1 MGTTEMVVPIFIL
14 NHLKNKKMS
23 NKIKQALVGGIIGA
37 AVMSIVTMAA
47 PMMGMPKMS
56 QPAMLSMMMGFPIVA
71 GWLMHFMIGIIFAMV
86 YAFFFIN
93 IVKKIS
99 NNILKGAIFGF
110 AVFIF
115 AQIMMAIM
123 GMMMPMPPMEGSM
136 MLMMVGAMIGHLVF
150 GITVA
155 MFVKEQA

>member
-1 MGTTEMVVPIFIL
+1 MT
-14 NHLKNKKMS
+14 
-23 NKIKQALVGGIIGA
+23 NKIQTALIGGIIGT
-37 AVMSIVTMAA
+37 AVMTMVMMIA
-47 PMMGMPKMS
+47 PMLGMPKMNP
-56 QPAMLSMMMGFPIVA
+56 PAMLSMMMGFPIVV
-71 GWLMHFMIGIIFAMV
+71 GWMMHFMIGIIFAMA
-86 YAFFFIN
+86 YAFFFLN
-93 IVKKIS
+93 VLKKIS
-99 NNILKGAIFGF
+99 NNILKGAIFGM

-136 MLMMVGAMIGHLVF
+136 LLMMMGSIMGHVIF